1 MRIEARVMK
10 RYLFRERQTMP
21 GQCGYAFVVMES
33 ADSREAVLFYI
44 KADNREDM
52 IFIKRLEGCTLD
64 DTDRHLK
71 EIESIGDSAVKKFE
85 ETYGVVSPMTAP
97 AVSTGQVASTAPAA
111 SAGQVTSTAPAA
123 LAGQVTS
130 TAPTAL
136 AGQAA
141 STMPAASAGTVT
153 SGSAASPTVTEGAA
167 SPAPLKPMPR
177 KRVISAE
184 EEEREKAKSLAMLQ
198 KNSMIDYRYN
208 RKGDLIKTLLEG
220 SETALTSDLFSVIS
234 LINRRMADDIR
245 PILLS
250 MLPYYHNNDF
260 DMEYELT
267 KNKETTIRYVVN
279 ENGLITACTV
289 NGGKYPLCLTILMIF
304 RQLAENAEDG
314 MDAFHERIMNRMNS
328 DMEREKKFV

>member
-1 MRIEARVMK
+1 MKIEARVVK
-10 RYLFRERQTMP
+10 RYLFRDRQTMP
-21 GQCGYAFVVMES
+21 GHCGYAFIVMEA

-52 IFIKRLEGCTLD
+52 VFIKRLEGCTLD
-64 DTDRHLK
+64 DTERHLK
-71 EIESIGDSAVKKFE
+71 EIESIGDSSVKTYE
-85 ETYGVVSPMTAP
+85 EMYGVASPMTAQ
-97 AVSTGQVASTAPAA
+97 AVSAGSVGQA
-111 SAGQVTSTAPAA
+111 SAAATA
-123 LAGQVTS
+123 
-130 TAPTAL
+130 APV
-136 AGQAA
+136 GQA
-141 STMPAASAGTVT
+141 
-153 SGSAASPTVTEGAA
+153 SAASPAASTA

-208 RKGDLIKTLLEG
+208 RKGDLIKTMLEG
-220 SETALTSDLFSVIS
+220 SENALVSDLFSVIA

-267 KNKETTIRYVVN
+267 KDKETTIRYVVN

-289 NGGKYPLCLTILMIF
+289 NGARYPLCLTILMIF

-314 MDAFHERIMNRMNS
+314 IDAFHARIMDRMNS
-328 DMEREKKFV
+328 DMEKEKKFV

>member
-85 ETYGVVSPMTAP
+85 ETYGVVSPMTAQ
-97 AVSTGQVASTAPAA
+97 AVSAGQVASTAPAA
-111 SAGQVTSTAPAA
+111 STGT
-123 LAGQVTS
+123 VTS
-130 TAPTAL
+130 TAPTTL
-136 AGQAA
+136 SGQAA
-141 STMPAASAGTVT
+141 STMPTSSTGTVT
-153 SGSAASPTVTEGAA
+153 SGSAAAPASGTD

-198 KNSMIDYRYN
+198 KNSMVDYRYN
-208 RKGDLIKTLLEG
+208 RKGDLIKTVLEG
-220 SETALTSDLFSVIS
+220 SEKALTSDLFSVIS

-289 NGGKYPLCLTILMIF
+289 NGAKYPLCLTILMIF

>member
-1 MRIEARVMK
+1 MNVAIAVNSCSWENSMRIEARVVK

-21 GQCGYAFVVMES
+21 GQCGYAFIVME
-33 ADSREAVLFYI
+33 APDSREAVLFYI

-64 DTDRHLK
+64 DTDRHVK
-71 EIESIGDSAVKKFE
+71 EIESIGDSAIKKYE
-85 ETYGVVSPMTAP
+85 ETYGVPAAVTTETKAAAPSAPVTQTAAVSSAVQTAP
-97 AVSTGQVASTAPAA
+97 EP
-111 SAGQVTSTAPAA
+111 
-123 LAGQVTS
+123 
-130 TAPTAL
+130 
-136 AGQAA
+136 
-141 STMPAASAGTVT
+141 
-153 SGSAASPTVTEGAA
+153 AA

-184 EEEREKAKSLAMLQ
+184 EEEREKAKSLAILQ
-198 KNSMIDYRYN
+198 RNSMIDYRYN
-208 RKGDLIKTLLEG
+208 RKGDMIKTMLEG
-220 SETALTSDLFSVIS
+220 AESALVSDMFSVIA

-267 KNKETTIRYVVN
+267 KDKETTIRYVVN

-289 NGGKYPLCLTILMIF
+289 NGAKYPLCLTILMIF

-314 MDAFHERIMNRMNS
+314 MDAFHERIMDRMNS
-328 DMEREKKFV
+328 DMEKEKKFVSTKLR

>member
-1 MRIEARVMK
+1 MNVAIAVNSCSWENSMRIEARVVK

-21 GQCGYAFVVMES
+21 GQCGYAFIVME
-33 ADSREAVLFYI
+33 APDSREAVLFYI

-64 DTDRHLK
+64 DTDRHVK
-71 EIESIGDSAVKKFE
+71 EIESIGDSAIKKYE
-85 ETYGVVSPMTAP
+85 ETYGVPAAVTTETKAAAPSAPVTQTAAVSSAVQTAP
-97 AVSTGQVASTAPAA
+97 EP
-111 SAGQVTSTAPAA
+111 
-123 LAGQVTS
+123 
-130 TAPTAL
+130 
-136 AGQAA
+136 
-141 STMPAASAGTVT
+141 
-153 SGSAASPTVTEGAA
+153 AA

-184 EEEREKAKSLAMLQ
+184 EEEREKAKSLAILQ
-198 KNSMIDYRYN
+198 RNSMIDYRYN
-208 RKGDLIKTLLEG
+208 RKGDLIKTMLEG
-220 SETALTSDLFSVIS
+220 AESALVSDMFSVIA

-267 KNKETTIRYVVN
+267 KDKETTIRYVVN

-289 NGGKYPLCLTILMIF
+289 NGAKYPLCLTILMIF

-314 MDAFHERIMNRMNS
+314 MDAFHERIMDRMNS
-328 DMEREKKFV
+328 DMEKEKKFV

>member
-1 MRIEARVMK
+1 MAVMDCSCELDMRIEARVMK

-52 IFIKRLEGCTLD
+52 IFIKRLDGCTLD

-71 EIESIGDSAVKKFE
+71 EIESIGDSAVKKYE
-85 ETYGVVSPMTAP
+85 ETYGVVSPMPAQ
-97 AVSTGQVASTAPAA
+97 AVSSGSGTSTAPTA
-111 SAGQVTSTAPAA
+111 SAGQVTSTSTVSV
-123 LAGQVTS
+123 GQTVS
-130 TAPTAL
+130 GASVSPTA
-136 AGQAA
+136 
-141 STMPAASAGTVT
+141 
-153 SGSAASPTVTEGAA
+153 TEGAA
-167 SPAPLKPMPR
+167 SLNPLKPMPR

-198 KNSMIDYRYN
+198 RNSMIDYRYN

-220 SETALTSDLFSVIS
+220 SEKALVSDLFSIIA

-267 KNKETTIRYVVN
+267 KDKETTIRYVVN

-314 MDAFHERIMNRMNS
+314 MDAFHERIMDRMNS
-328 DMEREKKFV
+328 DMEREKKYV

>member
-52 IFIKRLEGCTLD
+52 IFIKRLDGCTLD

-71 EIESIGDSAVKKFE
+71 EIESIGDSAVKKYE
-85 ETYGVVSPMTAP
+85 ETYGVVSPMTAQ
-97 AVSTGQVASTAPAA
+97 AVS
-111 SAGQVTSTAPAA
+111 
-123 LAGQVTS
+123 AGQVTS

-136 AGQAA
+136 AGQVTSAA
-141 STMPAASAGTVT
+141 PAASAGTAA
-153 SGSAASPTVTEGAA
+153 SGSTTSPAAAGGAD

-198 KNSMIDYRYN
+198 KNSMVDYRYN

-220 SETALTSDLFSVIS
+220 SEAALTSDLFSVIS

-289 NGGKYPLCLTILMIF
+289 NGAKYPLCLTILMIF

-314 MDAFHERIMNRMNS
+314 MDAFHERIMNRMNN

>member
-21 GQCGYAFVVMES
+21 GQCGYVFVVMES

-52 IFIKRLEGCTLD
+52 IFIKRLDGCTLD

-71 EIESIGDSAVKKFE
+71 EIESIGDSAVKKYE
-85 ETYGVVSPMTAP
+85 ETYGVVSPMPAQ
-97 AVSTGQVASTAPAA
+97 AVSA
-111 SAGQVTSTAPAA
+111 
-123 LAGQVTS
+123 
-130 TAPTAL
+130 APTASG
-136 AGQAA
+136 GQVSATATVSVGQTVSGA
-141 STMPAASAGTVT
+141 SV
-153 SGSAASPTVTEGAA
+153 SPTATEGAA
-167 SPAPLKPMPR
+167 SLNPLKPMPR

-198 KNSMIDYRYN
+198 RNSMIDYRYN

-220 SETALTSDLFSVIS
+220 SEKALVSDLFSIIA

-267 KNKETTIRYVVN
+267 KDKETTIRYVVN

-314 MDAFHERIMNRMNS
+314 MDAFHERIMDRMNS
-328 DMEREKKFV
+328 DMEREKKYV

>member
-1 MRIEARVMK
+1 MAVMDCSWELDMRIEARVMK

-85 ETYGVVSPMTAP
+85 ETYGVVSPMA
-97 AVSTGQVASTAPAA
+97 AVSAGQVASTAPAA
-111 SAGQVTSTAPAA
+111 LTGQVA
-123 LAGQVTS
+123 S
-130 TAPTAL
+130 TAPTA
-136 AGQAA
+136 
-141 STMPAASAGTVT
+141 SAGPVT
-153 SGSAASPTVTEGAA
+153 STSTVSAGPVASGASASPTVTEGAA

-220 SETALTSDLFSVIS
+220 SEKALTSDLFSVIS

-289 NGGKYPLCLTILMIF
+289 NGAKYPLYLTILMIF

>member
-1 MRIEARVMK
+1 MKIEARVVK

-21 GQCGYAFVVMES
+21 GQCGYAFVVME
-33 ADSREAVLFYI
+33 APESREAVLFYI

-52 IFIKRLEGCTLD
+52 IFIRRLEGCTLD
-64 DTDRHLK
+64 DTDSHVK
-71 EIESIGDSAVKKFE
+71 EIESMGDSAVKKYE
-85 ETYGVVSPMTAP
+85 ETYGVPSATGPQQSAAAATTAP
-97 AVSTGQVASTAPAA
+97 ASPA
-111 SAGQVTSTAPAA
+111 SAAPE
-123 LAGQVTS
+123 TKE
-130 TAPTAL
+130 P
-136 AGQAA
+136 
-141 STMPAASAGTVT
+141 
-153 SGSAASPTVTEGAA
+153 A

-198 KNSMIDYRYN
+198 RNSMIDYRYN
-208 RKGDLIKTLLEG
+208 RKGDLVKTLLEG
-220 SETALTSDLFSVIS
+220 SETALVSDLFSVIA

-267 KNKETTIRYVVN
+267 KDKETTIRYVVN

-289 NGGKYPLCLTILMIF
+289 NGGKYPLCLTILMLF

-314 MDAFHERIMNRMNS
+314 MDAFHERIMDRMNK
-328 DMEREKKFV
+328 DMEKEKKFS

>member
-1 MRIEARVMK
+1 MSVTIAAVCCSWEYNMRIEARVVK

-21 GQCGYAFVVMES
+21 GQCGYAFIVMED
-33 ADSREAVLFYI
+33 ANSREAVLFYI

-71 EIESIGDSAVKKFE
+71 EIESIGDGAVKKYE
-85 ETYGVVSPMTAP
+85 ETYGVP
-97 AVSTGQVASTAPAA
+97 APAA
-111 SAGQVTSTAPAA
+111 TETKAAPAQTPA
-123 LAGQVTS
+123 
-130 TAPTAL
+130 APTTVSA
-136 AGQAA
+136 
-141 STMPAASAGTVT
+141 PASAPA
-153 SGSAASPTVTEGAA
+153 SASAEK
-167 SPAPLKPMPR
+167 PAPLKPMPR
-177 KRVISAE
+177 KRIISAE

-208 RKGDLIKTLLEG
+208 RKGDLIKTMLEG
-220 SETALTSDLFSVIS
+220 AESALVSDLFSVIS

-267 KNKETTIRYVVN
+267 KDKETTIRYVVN

-328 DMEREKKFV
+328 DMEKEKKFV

>member
-1 MRIEARVMK
+1 MSGAATTASV
-10 RYLFRERQTMP
+10 
-21 GQCGYAFVVMES
+21 GQ
-33 ADSREAVLFYI
+33 
-44 KADNREDM
+44 
-52 IFIKRLEGCTLD
+52 
-64 DTDRHLK
+64 
-71 EIESIGDSAVKKFE
+71 
-85 ETYGVVSPMTAP
+85 
-97 AVSTGQVASTAPAA
+97 AVSGA
-111 SAGQVTSTAPAA
+111 
-123 LAGQVTS
+123 
-130 TAPTAL
+130 
-136 AGQAA
+136 
-141 STMPAASAGTVT
+141 
-153 SGSAASPTVTEGAA
+153 AASPTATEPAS

-198 KNSMIDYRYN
+198 RNSMIDYRYN

-220 SETALTSDLFSVIS
+220 SEKALVSDLFSIIA

-267 KNKETTIRYVVN
+267 KDKETTIRYVVN

-314 MDAFHERIMNRMNS
+314 MDAFHERIMDRMNS
-328 DMEREKKFV
+328 DMEREKKYV

>member
-1 MRIEARVMK
+1 
-10 RYLFRERQTMP
+10 MP

-52 IFIKRLEGCTLD
+52 IFIKRLDGCTLD

-71 EIESIGDSAVKKFE
+71 EIESIGDSAVKKYE
-85 ETYGVVSPMTAP
+85 ETYGVVSPMPAQ
-97 AVSTGQVASTAPAA
+97 AVSA
-111 SAGQVTSTAPAA
+111 
-123 LAGQVTS
+123 
-130 TAPTAL
+130 APTASGGKVS
-136 AGQAA
+136 ATATVSVGQTVSGA
-141 STMPAASAGTVT
+141 SV
-153 SGSAASPTVTEGAA
+153 SPTATEGAA
-167 SPAPLKPMPR
+167 SLTPLKPMPR

-198 KNSMIDYRYN
+198 RNSMIDYRYN

-220 SETALTSDLFSVIS
+220 SEKALVSDLFSIIA

-267 KNKETTIRYVVN
+267 KDKETTIRYVVN

-314 MDAFHERIMNRMNS
+314 MDAFHERIMDRMNS
-328 DMEREKKFV
+328 DMEREKKYV

>member
-85 ETYGVVSPMTAP
+85 ETYGVVSPMTAQ
-97 AVSTGQVASTAPAA
+97 AVSAVQV
-111 SAGQVTSTAPAA
+111 
-123 LAGQVTS
+123 
-130 TAPTAL
+130 
-136 AGQAA
+136 A
-141 STMPAASAGTVT
+141 STMPASSTGTVT
-153 SGSAASPTVTEGAA
+153 LGSAVAPASGTD

-198 KNSMIDYRYN
+198 KNSMVDYRYN
-208 RKGDLIKTLLEG
+208 RKGDLIKTVLEG
-220 SETALTSDLFSVIS
+220 SEKALTSDLFSVIS

-260 DMEYELT
+260 DVEYELT

-289 NGGKYPLCLTILMIF
+289 NGAKYPLCLTILMIF

>member
-1 MRIEARVMK
+1 MRIEARVVK

-52 IFIKRLEGCTLD
+52 IFIKRLDGCTLD

-71 EIESIGDSAVKKFE
+71 EIESIGDSAVKKYE
-85 ETYGVVSPMTAP
+85 ETYGVVSPMSGVAASTAP
-97 AVSTGQVASTAPAA
+97 TALAGKVASTAPAA
-111 SAGQVTSTAPAA
+111 SAGAVTSSSA
-123 LAGQVTS
+123 VS
-130 TAPTAL
+130 S
-136 AGQAA
+136 GQAA
-141 STMPAASAGTVT
+141 SDA
-153 SGSAASPTVTEGAA
+153 AASPAATGAA
-167 SPAPLKPMPR
+167 DSPAPLKPMPR

-198 KNSMIDYRYN
+198 KNSMVDYRYN

-220 SETALTSDLFSVIS
+220 SEIALTSDLFSVIA

-289 NGGKYPLCLTILMIF
+289 NGAKYPLCLTILMIF

-314 MDAFHERIMNRMNS
+314 MDAFHERIMDRMNS
-328 DMEREKKFV
+328 DMEREKKYV

>member
-1 MRIEARVMK
+1 MKNIQISEELFFALLKYHLVEMDDVLPEIKKGLEDKLEAMVRRDLYTK
-10 RYLFRERQTMP
+10 Y
-21 GQCGYAFVVMES
+21 
-33 ADSREAVLFYI
+33 
-44 KADNREDM
+44 K
-52 IFIKRLEGCTLD
+52 
-64 DTDRHLK
+64 
-71 EIESIGDSAVKKFE
+71 
-85 ETYGVVSPMTAP
+85 
-97 AVSTGQVASTAPAA
+97 
-111 SAGQVTSTAPAA
+111 
-123 LAGQVTS
+123 
-130 TAPTAL
+130 TAPT
-136 AGQAA
+136 
-141 STMPAASAGTVT
+141 
-153 SGSAASPTVTEGAA
+153 
-167 SPAPLKPMPR
+167 
-177 KRVISAE
+177 

-220 SETALTSDLFSVIS
+220 SEKALTSDLFSVIS

>member
-1 MRIEARVMK
+1 MRIEARVVK

-21 GQCGYAFVVMES
+21 GQCGYAFIVMEA

-71 EIESIGDSAVKKFE
+71 EIESIGDSAVKKYE
-85 ETYGVVSPMTAP
+85 ETYGVVSPMTAQAVP
-97 AVSTGQVASTAPAA
+97 AGQVASA
-111 SAGQVTSTAPAA
+111 TSTASGGQMSGAA
-123 LAGQVTS
+123 T
-130 TAPTAL
+130 TASV
-136 AGQAA
+136 GQA
-141 STMPAASAGTVT
+141 V
-153 SGSAASPTVTEGAA
+153 SGAAASPTATEPAS

-198 KNSMIDYRYN
+198 RNSMIDYRYN
-208 RKGDLIKTLLEG
+208 RKGDLIKTFLEG
-220 SETALTSDLFSVIS
+220 SEKALTSDLFSVIS

-267 KNKETTIRYVVN
+267 KDKETTIRYVVN

-314 MDAFHERIMNRMNS
+314 MDAFHERIMDRMNS

>member
-1 MRIEARVMK
+1 MKIEARVVK

-21 GQCGYAFVVMES
+21 GQCGYAFIVMEA

-64 DTDRHLK
+64 DTDCHLK
-71 EIESIGDSAVKKFE
+71 EIESIGDSAVKTYE
-85 ETYGVVSPMTAP
+85 EAYGVASPMTAQ
-97 AVSTGQVASTAPAA
+97 AVSAAPTGSGGQASAAAATASVEQAA
-111 SAGQVTSTAPAA
+111 SAAA
-123 LAGQVTS
+123 T
-130 TAPTAL
+130 
-136 AGQAA
+136 
-141 STMPAASAGTVT
+141 
-153 SGSAASPTVTEGAA
+153 A
-167 SPAPLKPMPR
+167 SPAPLKPMPK

-208 RKGDLIKTLLEG
+208 RKGDLIKTMLEG
-220 SETALTSDLFSVIS
+220 SEKALVSDMFSVIA

-245 PILLS
+245 PTLLS

-267 KNKETTIRYVVN
+267 KDKETTIRYVVN

-289 NGGKYPLCLTILMIF
+289 NGAKYPLCLTILMIF

-314 MDAFHERIMNRMNS
+314 IDAFHERIMDRMNS

>member
-52 IFIKRLEGCTLD
+52 IFIKRLDGCTLD

-85 ETYGVVSPMTAP
+85 ETYGVVSPMTAQS
-97 AVSTGQVASTAPAA
+97 V
-111 SAGQVTSTAPAA
+111 SAGQVTSA
-123 LAGQVTS
+123 
-130 TAPTAL
+130 APTA
-136 AGQAA
+136 
-141 STMPAASAGTVT
+141 SAGPVA
-153 SGSAASPTVTEGAA
+153 SGASASPTVTEGAA

-220 SETALTSDLFSVIS
+220 SEKALTSDLFSVIS

>member
-52 IFIKRLEGCTLD
+52 IFIKRLDGCTLD

-85 ETYGVVSPMTAP
+85 ETYGVVSPMTA
-97 AVSTGQVASTAPAA
+97 VSAGQVASTAPTA
-111 SAGQVTSTAPAA
+111 SAGPVTST
-123 LAGQVTS
+123 S
-130 TAPTAL
+130 TV
-136 AGQAA
+136 
-141 STMPAASAGTVT
+141 SAGPVA
-153 SGSAASPTVTEGAA
+153 SGASASPTVTEGAA

-220 SETALTSDLFSVIS
+220 SEKALTSDLFSVIS

-250 MLPYYHNNDF
+250 MLRYYHNNDF

-267 KNKETTIRYVVN
+267 KDKETTIRYVVN

-314 MDAFHERIMNRMNS
+314 MDAFHERIMDRMNS
-328 DMEREKKFV
+328 DMEREKKYV

>member
-85 ETYGVVSPMTAP
+85 ETYGVVSPMA
-97 AVSTGQVASTAPAA
+97 AVSAGQVASTAPAA
-111 SAGQVTSTAPAA
+111 LTGQVA
-123 LAGQVTS
+123 S
-130 TAPTAL
+130 TAPTA
-136 AGQAA
+136 
-141 STMPAASAGTVT
+141 SAGPVT
-153 SGSAASPTVTEGAA
+153 STSTVSAGPVASGASASPTVTEGAA

-198 KNSMIDYRYN
+198 KNSMVDYCYN
-208 RKGDLIKTLLEG
+208 RKGDLIKTVLEG
-220 SETALTSDLFSVIS
+220 SEKALTSDLFSVIS

-289 NGGKYPLCLTILMIF
+289 NGAKYPLCLTILMIF